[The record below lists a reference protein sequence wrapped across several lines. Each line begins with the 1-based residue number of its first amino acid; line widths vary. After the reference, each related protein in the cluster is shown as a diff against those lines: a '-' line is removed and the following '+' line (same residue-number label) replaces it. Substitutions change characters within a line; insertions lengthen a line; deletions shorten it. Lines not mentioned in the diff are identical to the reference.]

1 MRPVFHGAVTLGLF
15 GLSIATL
22 IGRELLFK
30 LAADQTVRRGDLP
43 SRSFA
48 RPAFWAG
55 VLVGATAFAA
65 WVAVLQRAPLA
76 IAYPIVAATYAGVPI
91 ASALLFGERLNRT
104 QILGTGFVAAGVVC
118 VTIAGM

>member
-1 MRPVFHGAVTLGLF
+1 MNLTLHATLTLALF

-22 IGRELLFK
+22 IGRELFFK
-30 LAADQTVRRGDLP
+30 LAADQTARRGNAALQ
-43 SRSFA
+43 SLA

-55 VLVGATAFAA
+55 IVLGATAIVA

-91 ASALLFGERLNRT
+91 ASALLFRERLTRT
-104 QILGTGFVAAGVVC
+104 QLLGTGFVVAGVVC